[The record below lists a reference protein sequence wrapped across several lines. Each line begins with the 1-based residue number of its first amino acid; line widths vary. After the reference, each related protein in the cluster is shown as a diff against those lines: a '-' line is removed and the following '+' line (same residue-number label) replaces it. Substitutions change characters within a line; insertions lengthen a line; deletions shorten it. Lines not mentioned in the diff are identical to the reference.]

1 MYWIDLYCKDS
12 PNIWTNKIT
21 VLKNWTIKHYLTIR
35 AVIHYLYRIM
45 EIKEFIKEVI
55 GDITDAVIEINS
67 EKCNSGVVV
76 CPSRFSNRGEIYSI
90 TEDGKMVRNVD
101 FNLSVVVSGKNEANA
116 GLKISI
122 ARVGI
127 GNETTNS
134 TTSTISFSIPVA
146 FPLEK

>member
-1 MYWIDLYCKDS
+1 
-12 PNIWTNKIT
+12 
-21 VLKNWTIKHYLTIR
+21 
-35 AVIHYLYRIM
+35 M

-67 EKCNSGVVV
+67 EKCNKGVVV
-76 CPSRFSNRGEIYSI
+76 CPSKFFKIGEIYSI
-90 TEDGKMVRNVD
+90 TEDGKMVRNID

>member
-1 MYWIDLYCKDS
+1 MLLSKLIARNVIVVQLF
-12 PNIWTNKIT
+12 
-21 VLKNWTIKHYLTIR
+21 VLL
-35 AVIHYLYRIM
+35 
-45 EIKEFIKEVI
+45 
-55 GDITDAVIEINS
+55 DILIE
-67 EKCNSGVVV
+67 EKYI
-76 CPSRFSNRGEIYSI
+76 PLQKM
-90 TEDGKMVRNVD
+90 GKMVRNVD

>member
-1 MYWIDLYCKDS
+1 
-12 PNIWTNKIT
+12 
-21 VLKNWTIKHYLTIR
+21 
-35 AVIHYLYRIM
+35 M

-67 EKCNSGVVV
+67 EKRSSGVIV
-76 CPSRFSNRGEIYSI
+76 CPSKFSSKGEIFSI
-90 TEDGKMVRNVD
+90 TEDGRMVRNVD

>member
-1 MYWIDLYCKDS
+1 MI
-12 PNIWTNKIT
+12 
-21 VLKNWTIKHYLTIR
+21 V
-35 AVIHYLYRIM
+35 
-45 EIKEFIKEVI
+45 
-55 GDITDAVIEINS
+55 DITDAVIDINI
-67 EKCNSGVVV
+67 EKCNKGVVV
-76 CPSRFSNRGEIYSI
+76 CNSKFFKIGEIYSF
-90 TEDGKMVRNVD
+90 TEDGKMVRNID

>member
-1 MYWIDLYCKDS
+1 
-12 PNIWTNKIT
+12 
-21 VLKNWTIKHYLTIR
+21 
-35 AVIHYLYRIM
+35 M
-45 EIKEFIKEVI
+45 EIKEFTKEVI

-76 CPSRFSNRGEIYSI
+76 CTSRFSNRGEIYSI

-134 TTSTISFSIPVA
+134 TTSFLFRSLFLLRSNPIVKNLRKFQGITTHVA
-146 FPLEK
+146 GPHKRNCIL